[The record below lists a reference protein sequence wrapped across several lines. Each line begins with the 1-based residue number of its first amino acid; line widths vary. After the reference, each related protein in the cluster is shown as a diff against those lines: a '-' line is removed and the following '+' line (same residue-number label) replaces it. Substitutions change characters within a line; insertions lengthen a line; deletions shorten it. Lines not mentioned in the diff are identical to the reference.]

1 MPSSAPP
8 GLGRLSAISI
18 GRIARAAPRAAE
30 PRLLLLPVVII
41 VVVDYVVSASS
52 SRRRRGSS
60 RPYAPRGPPPRA
72 PAAPCKRDDVLVL
85 VHVGSRA
92 APWMCARATHT
103 RGGTTGLYVVQ
114 ERERGDN
121 GALLISASARA
132 YTLLLQS
139 SGWPSPVS
147 EGVTTPPT
155 PWVVRACASAR
166 ALLCDTCA
174 RV

>member
-114 ERERGDN
+114 ERERRQRRFIDQRERARIHTAPPEQRVALSGIGGSHYTPHPLG
-121 GALLISASARA
+121 GASLR
-132 YTLLLQS
+132 
-139 SGWPSPVS
+139 
-147 EGVTTPPT
+147 E
-155 PWVVRACASAR
+155 
-166 ALLCDTCA
+166 CA
-174 RV
+174 RTPL